1 MKNLSGYNNIP
12 GAPGN
17 LLSQRIYGPTERGQY
32 NRPGPRGA
40 GIVQPEV
47 FMAPYPGSKPGEP
60 TEYFPLGN
68 PAAGYWFQGSIPGAP
83 GNAAGMANAQFYTG
97 SPYTQSQLPGD
108 IAYKTIS

>member
-1 MKNLSGYNNIP
+1 MNNLSGYNNIP

-17 LLSQRIYGPTERGQY
+17 LLSQRVYGPIERGLY
-32 NRPGPRGA
+32 NRPMGE

-47 FMAPYPGSKPGEP
+47 FMAPYPGRRPGQP

-68 PAAGYWFQGSIPGAP
+68 PAAGYRFQGNLPGTP

-108 IAYKTIS
+108 IAYKTVS